1 MNVIYRKHFRDY
13 AEGHIY
19 LDKPGAVTI
28 ELTGAASMTQ
38 EELDFYGGIMA
49 AALNNLT
56 PEQRKEAKRL
66 AKLSRV

>member
-1 MNVIYRKHFRDY
+1 MKVTYARHYRDH
-13 AEGHIY
+13 AEGHIH
-19 LDKPGAVTI
+19 LEKPGAVTI
-28 ELTGAASMTQ
+28 GLTGAASMTQ